1 MENNNSKDQWIDEAL
16 NSTNGMRKA
25 QPGNGLYDKVIGNLS
40 RPAVRKQVTR
50 WAAAAILLLALNIG
64 SVLYNKNRNSST
76 PQSSENPIAAE
87 MQAETTYNY
96 QAQ

>member
-1 MENNNSKDQWIDEAL
+1 MENNIGKEQWIDEAM

-25 QPGNGLYDKVIGNLS
+25 QPGNGLYDKVMGSLS
-40 RPAVRKQVTR
+40 RPVIRNHVPVNK

-64 SVLYNKNRNSST
+64 SVLYYKNRNSNT
-76 PQSSENPIAAE
+76 IQSSGNPIAAE

-96 QAQ
+96 